1 MQFYSGVIKMSYIKQ
16 ALQEYEDTIKDLLE
30 VKFLLEGIKPQT
42 LALQKIIDKVS
53 YVIDI
58 LTEEYTHET
67 V

>member
-1 MQFYSGVIKMSYIKQ
+1 MSYIKQ

-53 YVIDI
+53 NVIDI

>member
-1 MQFYSGVIKMSYIKQ
+1 MSYIKQ